1 MVFYKNYILCI
12 LNYKK
17 TLAGC
22 FGQTMVLQIVSGVTS
37 SAALEI
43 YKNHQL
49 RLLKGHQQILS
60 FGWAFK
66 ERKRTKIRKVLM
78 GF

>member
-1 MVFYKNYILCI
+1 MIVFLEKD
-12 LNYKK
+12 
-17 TLAGC
+17 
-22 FGQTMVLQIVSGVTS
+22 FGGLLWTMVLQIVSGVTS